1 MWIGYLQNWAWLDA
15 MDAELLGVFTP
26 IGAEHPGWVTSWDVF
41 CTVLGPTAFRIACVG
56 VIIWLF
62 IRRRVRAAV
71 FLIVSVEL
79 SGLVT
84 QTFKL
89 VADRARPD
97 TAMVH
102 AFGTSFPSGH
112 ALGVMVAVLALLT
125 ILLPLIRPR
134 WHVTLMVL
142 GAAVV
147 VLIGL
152 GRVVLNVHHP
162 SDVLAGW
169 ALGFLWYL
177 ACLMVV
183 RPLPLTASVAGTPEV
198 RDTAN

>member
-1 MWIGYLQNWAWLDA
+1 YLQQWSWVDG
-15 MDAELLGVFTP
+15 MDSWLLGLFTP
-26 IGAEHPGWVTSWDVF
+26 IGAAHPAWVTAWDVF
-41 CTVLGPTAFRIACVG
+41 CTVLGPTAFRIGAVG

-62 IRRRVRAAV
+62 IRRYVRAAL
-71 FLIVSVEL
+71 FLVVSIEL

-84 QTFKL
+84 QTFKY

-112 ALGVMVAVLALLT
+112 ALGVMVSVLALLT
-125 ILLPLIRPR
+125 VLLPLIPVR
-134 WHVTLMVL
+134 WHRPLIVV
-142 GAAVV
+142 GVAIV

-169 ALGFLWYL
+169 GLGYLWYL
-177 ACLMVV
+177 ASMLML
-183 RPLPLTASVAGTPEV
+183 RPLPLTISAAGKPEV
-198 RDTAN
+198 PDTASGT